1 MILGLVIRGIRYG
14 KARFACAALGIA
26 LAVGALVFMTSLV
39 ATNDAQAP
47 DAARKACAPWAAWK
61 VEGIEL
67 NRGMRPIRANGG
79 TAPDGRA
86 GAPRRPQGDGV
97 SSRPRGLRADL
108 VLDALSLTIDYRPGG
123 HVLQGPPMM
132 ALLAKAPEENPYGAV
147 RLTEGRWTDETSTE
161 REVVCVKGAMRR
173 FGKAAPALGETLKFV
188 GREGTMSAR
197 IVGYLE
203 GGRLPR
209 EFPYVF
215 ANAAAFRALAKERK
229 GKVSFYRNAAS
240 GDAGSTVL
248 TAESPS
254 VIAAFKSDEQKRMD
268 YAKPLLLVAAFLTA
282 LTLLVNS
289 LLLSVEA
296 KRTTLATLRV
306 LGLTRLGVV
315 GFVTTEAVVSALVGW
330 IVGVAGAALALAV
343 WVAADAAAFPAGM
356 AMDVSRIR
364 LTLIILP
371 AIVFLS
377 VLFALRPALKVR
389 PMEAVVRRPVSRRL
403 GMTITFACGFAA
415 FVAVEVW
422 GASLMRAFIPSVE
435 WPDAIVSILPG
446 GVSSYEVEKLR
457 SVEGVKRISE
467 LVPRQCAIADKERSN
482 ALFLAAEWLPR
493 FNFVEGTWEE
503 ADRALRSGDA
513 VVITEM
519 MMNAHGLHQG
529 DRLEVMVGGRRG
541 PAERM
546 SFPIAGVVDLNW
558 HMVTSRG
565 LVRGLN
571 GASPMTDGPVFCS
584 LDTIGIVDPRTYIVE
599 PAMSAPMT
607 HLWVEYERAF
617 LEKHG
622 VFPAG
627 RLVEAEIA
635 KRLGNPVGSTV
646 RLHARDEIADG
657 TLAHGSDLIGQAARV
672 PFVFLAILA
681 IGFVAMLVAE
691 ADARRREFATL
702 RAVGS
707 TKAQLA
713 GRLAASAVRT
723 ALFGILVGLPVGAI
737 AGWLCTFKT
746 GNWPGLPHW
755 FVLPLGVVSE
765 GALGALA
772 FALVFAVPTA
782 MALVRVLGRSRPL
795 ARS

>member
-1 MILGLVIRGIRYG
+1 MILKTVIRGIGNG
-14 KARFACAALGIA
+14 KARFACAAVGIA
-26 LAVGALVFMTSLV
+26 LAVGSLVFTTSLV
-39 ATNDAQAP
+39 ATNNAQAP
-47 DAARKACAPWAAWK
+47 DAARKACAPWSAWQ
-61 VEGIEL
+61 VEGIE
-67 NRGMRPIRANGG
+67 RGQQ
-79 TAPDGRA
+79 PD
-86 GAPRRPQGDGV
+86 
-97 SSRPRGLRADL
+97 LL
-108 VLDALSLTIDYRPGG
+108 LDTLSLTVDYRPGG
-123 HVLQGPPMM
+123 HVLQGPPMR
-132 ALLAKAPEENPYGAV
+132 ALLAKAPAENPYGAV
-147 RLTEGRWTDETSTE
+147 RLTQGRWVDENSAA

-173 FGKAAPALGETLKFV
+173 FGQAAPALGETLKFI
-188 GREGTMSAR
+188 GRKGTMSAK

-203 GGRLPR
+203 GSKLPR

-215 ANAAAFRALAKERK
+215 ANAAAFAALAEEKK
-229 GKVSFYRNAAS
+229 GRVAFYREGVWAGREGTPCTGTS
-240 GDAGSTVL
+240 GTVL
-248 TAESPS
+248 TADSPE
-254 VIAAFKSDEQKRMD
+254 VVAAFKADEQKRMD

-282 LTLLVNS
+282 LSLLVNS

-296 KRTTLATLRV
+296 NRPTLATLRV
-306 LGLTRLGVV
+306 LGLTRTGVV
-315 GFVTTEAVVSALVGW
+315 GFVMIEAIVSAVIGW
-330 IVGVAGAALALAV
+330 IVGVAGAIGALSA
-343 WVAADAAAFPAGM
+343 WVASDAAAFPAGM
-356 AMDVSRIR
+356 ALDVSRIR
-364 LTLIILP
+364 LTLFILP
-371 AIVFLS
+371 VVVAFA

-389 PMEAVVRRPVSRRL
+389 PMDAAARRPVSRRL
-403 GMTITFACGFAA
+403 GMTVTFACGFAA
-415 FVAVEVW
+415 FAAVEVW

-446 GVSSYEVEKLR
+446 GVSSYDVEKLR
-457 SVEGVKRISE
+457 TVEGVKRVSE
-467 LVPRQCAIADKERSN
+467 LVPRQCPIAGKTRSN
-482 ALFLAAEWLPR
+482 ALFLAAEWLPK
-493 FNFVEGTWEE
+493 FNFIEGTWEE
-503 ADRALRSGDA
+503 ADKAIRTGDA

-519 MMNAHGLHQG
+519 MSNAHGLHRG
-529 DRLEVMVGGRRG
+529 DRLTVTVGGRRG
-541 PAERM
+541 PQEEL
-546 SFPIAGVVDLNW
+546 SFPVAGVVDLNW

-584 LDTIGIVDPRTYIVE
+584 FDTMGIIDPRTYIVE

-617 LEKHG
+617 LAKHG

-627 RLVEAEIA
+627 RLIESEIA
-635 KRLGNPVGSTV
+635 KRLGDPVGSTV

-657 TLAHGSDLIGQAARV
+657 TLAHGSDLIGQVARV

-702 RAVGS
+702 RAVGA

-723 ALFGILVGLPVGAI
+723 ALVGVLVGLPVGAL

-755 FVLPLGVVSE
+755 FVLPVDVVAE
-765 GALGALA
+765 GALGALV

-782 MALVRVLGRSRPL
+782 LSLVPRR
-795 ARS
+795 

>member
-79 TAPDGRA
+79 TAPESRA
-86 GAPRRPQGDGV
+86 GAPRRPQGDDT

-215 ANAAAFRALAKERK
+215 ANAAAFRALDRERK

-254 VIAAFKSDEQKRMD
+254 VIAAFKSDEQTRMD

-371 AIVFLS
+371 PS
-377 VLFALRPALKVR
+377 CSCLFSSPCAPRSRCVR
-389 PMEAVVRRPVSRRL
+389 WKRSCGVPSR
-403 GMTITFACGFAA
+403 
-415 FVAVEVW
+415 
-422 GASLMRAFIPSVE
+422 GASA
-435 WPDAIVSILPG
+435 
-446 GVSSYEVEKLR
+446 
-457 SVEGVKRISE
+457 
-467 LVPRQCAIADKERSN
+467 
-482 ALFLAAEWLPR
+482 
-493 FNFVEGTWEE
+493 
-503 ADRALRSGDA
+503 
-513 VVITEM
+513 
-519 MMNAHGLHQG
+519 
-529 DRLEVMVGGRRG
+529 
-541 PAERM
+541 
-546 SFPIAGVVDLNW
+546 
-558 HMVTSRG
+558 
-565 LVRGLN
+565 
-571 GASPMTDGPVFCS
+571 
-584 LDTIGIVDPRTYIVE
+584 
-599 PAMSAPMT
+599 
-607 HLWVEYERAF
+607 
-617 LEKHG
+617 
-622 VFPAG
+622 
-627 RLVEAEIA
+627 
-635 KRLGNPVGSTV
+635 
-646 RLHARDEIADG
+646 
-657 TLAHGSDLIGQAARV
+657 
-672 PFVFLAILA
+672 
-681 IGFVAMLVAE
+681 
-691 ADARRREFATL
+691 
-702 RAVGS
+702 
-707 TKAQLA
+707 
-713 GRLAASAVRT
+713 
-723 ALFGILVGLPVGAI
+723 
-737 AGWLCTFKT
+737 
-746 GNWPGLPHW
+746 
-755 FVLPLGVVSE
+755 
-765 GALGALA
+765 
-772 FALVFAVPTA
+772 
-782 MALVRVLGRSRPL
+782 
-795 ARS
+795 